1 MLTAGQQTL
10 AALSRRTIPVATLE
24 GCRRGLMLPL
34 SFSVSLLLLL
44 SSLSLQALA
53 LQGRGLQAVQQ
64 RRRLLEDQLMAA
76 AQVVAGQLQ
85 RQHRCLLPLADQ
97 AWAGAGAAC
106 ASPAQLAALQ
116 GGQGWRLLHYRPLQG
131 EGELLLQPSAGG
143 PAAAFRLRWQQADP
157 QGPPQLLGVQE
168 LGLRG
173 VAS

>member
-1 MLTAGQQTL
+1 
-10 AALSRRTIPVATLE
+10 
-24 GCRRGLMLPL
+24 MLPL

-44 SSLSLQALA
+44 SSLSMQALA

-76 AQVVAGQLQ
+76 AQTLAGQLQ

-97 AWAGAGAAC
+97 AWAWAGAAC
-106 ASPAQLAALQ
+106 ASPGQLAALQ
-116 GGQGWRLLHYRPLQG
+116 AGQGWRLLHYRPLQG
-131 EGELLLQPSAGG
+131 EGELLLQSSAGG

-157 QGPPQLLGVQE
+157 QAPPQLLGVQE

>member
-1 MLTAGQQTL
+1 
-10 AALSRRTIPVATLE
+10 
-24 GCRRGLMLPL
+24 MLPL

-44 SSLSLQALA
+44 SSLSLQALT

-106 ASPAQLAALQ
+106 ASPAELAALQ
-116 GGQGWRLLHYRPLQG
+116 AGQTWRLLHYMPHPQPPAVEGAAQG

-143 PAAAFRLRWQQADP
+143 PAAAFRLRWQQVGP
-157 QGPPQLLGVQE
+157 QAPPQLLGMQE

-173 VAS
+173 VDS

>member
-1 MLTAGQQTL
+1 
-10 AALSRRTIPVATLE
+10 
-24 GCRRGLMLPL
+24 MLPL

-44 SSLSLQALA
+44 SSLSLQALT

-106 ASPAQLAALQ
+106 ASPAELAALQ
-116 GGQGWRLLHYRPLQG
+116 AGQTWRLLRYRQLQPPAVEGAAQG

-143 PAAAFRLRWQQADP
+143 PAAAFRLRWQQVGP
-157 QGPPQLLGVQE
+157 QAPPQLLGMQE

-173 VAS
+173 ADS